1 MNREELHQRHG
12 KNSRIYLIE
21 EDRLVIT
28 TKVQDIERK
37 ATIPYDVGLISFA
50 YDETVMAE
58 RTFFGPK
65 VGVLLGISL
74 VGMFSSF
81 AMFARG
87 EKDQAWI
94 LPGILILAASMAG
107 LIWGAIRSQPRN
119 VGALRLYIGNGQ
131 FYLYGRNDQD
141 KHQAEDFIHKLF
153 DAQKAYFRN
162 KYLAP
167 NEAMTDDQVKTRLS
181 WLYENKL
188 IDHQELTLE
197 LEKLKHE

>member
-1 MNREELHQRHG
+1 MNKEELHQQNG
-12 KNSRIYLIE
+12 KNSRTYRIE

-28 TKVQDIERK
+28 TNVQNIERK
-37 ATIPYDVGLISFA
+37 ATIPFDVGLISFA

-65 VGVLLGISL
+65 VGVLLAVSL
-74 VGMFSSF
+74 IGMFSSF

-87 EKDQAWI
+87 EEDQVWI
-94 LPGILILAASMAG
+94 LPAILVLAASMIG
-107 LIWGAIRSQPRN
+107 LVGGAIRSQPRN
-119 VGALRLYIGNGQ
+119 VGALRLCIGNGQ

-167 NEAMTDDQVKTRLS
+167 NEAMTEDQVKTRLS

-197 LEKLKHE
+197 LEKLKRK